1 MVETS
6 KISPNVVNLAMPRG
20 SLSFAPINDDGDMTG
35 EIDLGNVT
43 GFELTNA
50 LEYKEHMTS
59 HDAVVVLDAKKISAA
74 KWTAKFTPEELSA
87 ENMALFLLGD
97 PDKQKGAGADQ
108 TAQIGAVMSSG
119 AAFSLFLDRWCDLGK
134 KYIKP
139 GTLNITDAEDNELN
153 ITELTS
159 GNYANYAIDYE
170 NGLIM
175 IKSGNTANIVESPD
189 DSALFACT
197 YGTCALRRF
206 VHRIRPLQGF
216 LRYRGISE
224 VGPRHSVQCWKV
236 QMVPDAA
243 MGFIKPQDY
252 ASLGFTADVFIDDDT
267 NAHRAT
273 DPFFKIEELSAA
285 SSYPLS

>member
-20 SLSFAPINDDGDMTG
+20 SLSFAPINDDGEMTG

-43 GFELTNA
+43 GFELTNG

-74 KWTAKFTPEELSA
+74 KWMAKFTPEELSA

-97 PDKQKGAGADQ
+97 PDKQKGASPDQ
-108 TAQIGAVMSSG
+108 TAQTGGTVSDKDGIVY
-119 AAFSLFLDRWCDLGK
+119 LDRWLDLGK
-134 KYIKP
+134 KYIKADSIILSDDTQMMSFP
-139 GTLNITDAEDNELN
+139 LSNATLGVDYRIDN
-153 ITELTS
+153 
-159 GNYANYAIDYE
+159 E
-170 NGLIM
+170 NGLVM
-175 IKSGNTANIVESPD
+175 ILSGNTLGTGVVDETPCKWAF
-189 DSALFACT
+189 L
-197 YGTCALRRF
+197 YGTCALRKF

-224 VGPRHSVQCWKV
+224 VGPRHHVQCWKV

-243 MGFIKPQDY
+243 MAFVKPQDY
-252 ASLGFTADVFIDDDT
+252 ANLGFTADLFIDDDT

-273 DPFFKIEELSAA
+273 DPFFKLEELSAA

>member
-1 MVETS
+1 MAETS
-6 KISPNVVNLAMPRG
+6 KVSPNVMNLAMPRG
-20 SLSFAPINDDGDMTG
+20 SLSFAPFDDDGENTG
-35 EIDLGNVT
+35 EVDIGNVT

-97 PDKQKGAGADQ
+97 PDKQKGDTPDQ
-108 TAQIGAVMSSG
+108 TAQTGGGVVVTTKAR
-119 AAFSLFLDRWCDLGK
+119 LDRWLDLGK

-139 GTLNITDAEDNELN
+139 DLTTISVNIAPLSGWGTTD
-153 ITELTS
+153 
-159 GNYANYAIDYE
+159 YRIDYE
-170 NGLIM
+170 SGLLM
-175 IKSGNTANIVESPD
+175 ILSTNQQSIVDGDNISVQF
-189 DSALFACT
+189 L
-197 YGTCALRRF
+197 YGTCAIRRF

-224 VGPRHSVQCWKV
+224 VGPRHEVQCWKV

-243 MGFIKPQDY
+243 LGLIKPQDY

-267 NAHRAT
+267 GAHRAT